1 MKNTSGMS
9 VTSHGDKP
17 KLSVVSP
24 LSKKLHAS
32 MPSHSVPQPRE
43 FNVMKH
49 RNVIAP
55 GIFKINPSQTLRVD
69 LVPNKQSSSSIRTNP
84 ITNSQRH
91 VIVKENVSS
100 NTVTASSTLLV
111 HIAKTRRPQP
121 KGNTRNDRVPS
132 ALKISEVKKIV
143 TVEDHRKTLLLSK
156 NRKTMSSEC
165 NNIKL
170 AIRNDKSKIV
180 CDTCKQCLVTANHDA
195 CLTPSVNVLNS
206 RANKHF
212 DQKGKLVATKGTN
225 CPNDDKACTF
235 NPYEPMRKRTK
246 DETPK
251 VIKNFLKK
259 IYVRLQAPVIIIR
272 TDNGTKFKNQ
282 VLKEYF
288 DSVGII
294 HENYA
299 AKTPQQNGVV
309 EHRNRTLVE
318 AARTMLIFSHALLF
332 LWAEAIA
339 TACYTQNHYIIH
351 RRFNKTPYELIEG
364 RKPDISYLH
373 VFRALCFRR
382 MTVRIS
388 SV

>member
-180 CDTCKQCLVTANHDA
+180 CDT
-195 CLTPSVNVLNS
+195 
-206 RANKHF
+206 F
-212 DQKGKLVATKGTN
+212 ATKGTN

-388 SV
+388 VNLVQKVILASSLDTLLI